1 MASAPATAPP
11 RSRGASR
18 SLSAGISLDLSAT
31 RLWVRAVPAARPGAA
46 RRWGAG
52 LEPVRAPRMVLPS
65 TAITVLPP
73 MAPVRVKNQEA
84 GAGVEVARV
93 QVLQD
98 PPDRRLRRQGPPLL
112 QAQGAVGQQDH
123 AGAGAVGGQSGAQE
137 GPQGLEHA
145 EAGQQGAHGGGL
157 PAGQDNAVK
166 PLPRGVPQVAG
177 AAHGHGAGARGLEGQ
192 GVLAH
197 VPLEGQDADGG
208 PGARR
213 GGCGEEGAR
222 VERVHGL
229 GGDTVHGFLPVLTV
243 TGHDVARPPPDRVPP
258 AATWA
263 RSSASGGSVR
273 SRGLPSQPARRE
285 PTSPGTALG

>member
-112 QAQGAVGQQDH
+112 QAQGPRVGRFQ
-123 AGAGAVGGQSGAQE
+123 VGGVLPYRRQAPASRQYPRHGQAPGRDQ
-137 GPQGLEHA
+137 GVAHAPPVPRIGHALQDLLQGLA
-145 EAGQQGAHGGGL
+145 RQGG
-157 PAGQDNAVK
+157 
-166 PLPRGVPQVAG
+166 
-177 AAHGHGAGARGLEGQ
+177 
-192 GVLAH
+192 
-197 VPLEGQDADGG
+197 
-208 PGARR
+208 R
-213 GGCGEEGAR
+213 GG
-222 VERVHGL
+222 
-229 GGDTVHGFLPVLTV
+229 
-243 TGHDVARPPPDRVPP
+243 
-258 AATWA
+258 
-263 RSSASGGSVR
+263 
-273 SRGLPSQPARRE
+273 
-285 PTSPGTALG
+285 